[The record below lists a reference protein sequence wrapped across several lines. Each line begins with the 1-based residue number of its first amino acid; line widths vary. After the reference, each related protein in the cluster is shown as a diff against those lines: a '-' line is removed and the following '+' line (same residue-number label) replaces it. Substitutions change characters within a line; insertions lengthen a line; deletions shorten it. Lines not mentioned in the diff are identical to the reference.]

1 LDQEFR
7 VATIRDIALVA
18 GVDKS
23 TVSCVLNGK
32 ARQARISL
40 AREAQV
46 IEVAKQMNSRVNLA
60 ARATRRGSFG
70 CVALLMSTDGAVST
84 LAARTQ
90 SAIHDALSAHEMH
103 LLFTRLPNEKLTEE
117 GQIPKILRQAYADAL
132 LINYTDHIPE
142 KMVQILRTHQVPSV
156 WLNTRQPFNCV
167 RPDDL
172 AAGMQPR

>member
-1 LDQEFR
+1 M
-7 VATIRDIALVA
+7 ATIRDIALAA

-46 IEVAKQMNSRVNLA
+46 IEVAKRMNFRVNLA

-90 SAIHDALSAHEMH
+90 SAIHDALSAHEIH
-103 LLFTRLPNEKLTEE
+103 LLFTGLPDEKLTEE
-117 GQIPKILRQAYADAL
+117 GQIPKILRQACADAL